1 MTSSAFPTEL
11 TSFLDEYVSK
21 KGNLKRKD
29 INQFEAAG
37 GDLNELRDLYESGN
51 AEFNLGDRAQD
62 MLRNK
67 TASMDNVPIDMI
79 PESETTGMP
88 STQGFLDE
96 FTSGR
101 GKITKSDV
109 RTFEQAGGDLA
120 KLQAELQ
127 KGNYTR
133 EEALADPSMLND
145 RGTVK
150 YGNEDTYIGGKGQ
163 KFLEKKL
170 AALTGGDES
179 STENLFPGETTD
191 YAPGVSAPGTEP
203 PEEEEGLFPGETTD
217 YAPGVTAPDAGVTTP
232 DTTGGLP
239 DVGTDDGNDGS
250 NAGTPNVDP
259 SSGFPFNP
267 GRHDGEPFTDYQ
279 ENIDQIK
286 SENAEYI
293 AGIKDGAAFDPDTSF
308 TTEYVNGLIDS
319 GVIAGGENYLT
330 PQEKDEAR
338 LEGDLAIKDAFD
350 PDVMEARET
359 QYADSIAA
367 IGEEVNK
374 MSGVD
379 GGWSQIA
386 QDAYTF
392 AGPPEDASD
401 AVKED
406 WTDTRA
412 QWITDSRPTW
422 VKEAMAEQENNPPP
436 PVEEEQGAAAEL
448 AALPSKPK
456 GKNYTFDLYGSKQE
470 VPMEAPDKFKKKP
483 AFDGYKGYGGFQEF
497 IKMATDTAAHAEGEH
512 LGKAK
517 LYNALKDAGLSEE
530 EMFKGAQYA
539 GITNLRT
546 DSDSIPDDVAKIKHA
561 VDNNYYQGTV
571 TEGGGLKSE
580 ADLFAEYKELGG
592 KGKLKNFQEKMG
604 YESYDSE
611 NDAQKFAD
619 YLSKQLASQGIY
631 MNDKSMRKFNK
642 ELRAIEEQY
651 GGGKITKKDYQG
663 MVTDGIPR
671 SDINEWVA
679 DFKALGGRVGKGLL
693 AKIDGKTAEEA
704 KTDNQSAALMN
715 GSAMQTANYFQDGY
729 GMALKAPDNSVMST
743 EFIDTDNDGTDDR
756 YQAGPGMPTFKGKF
770 GIRDSRKAK
779 QTLGLDNR
787 KALKNYLK
795 QLQAAGIT
803 FESPLLEKYKYLDD

>member
-67 TASMDNVPIDMI
+67 TASMDNVMGGTPAPDGQIG
-79 PESETTGMP
+79 TTVMP
-88 STQGFLDE
+88 STEEFLDE
-96 FTSGR
+96 FASGR

-109 RTFEQAGGDLA
+109 RAFEQAGGDLA
-120 KLQAELQ
+120 KLQEKLQ

-133 EEALADPSMLND
+133 QEALADPSMLND
-145 RGTVK
+145 RGVIK

-367 IGEEVNK
+367 IGEEINK

-436 PVEEEQGAAAEL
+436 PAEEEQGAAAEL

-470 VPMEAPDKFKKKP
+470 VPMDAPDFKKKP
-483 AFDGYKGYGGFQEF
+483 SFDGYKGPEGFQTWLSKVTNEEELAQG
-497 IKMATDTAAHAEGEH
+497 MHQ
-512 LGKAK
+512 GKAK
-517 LYNALKDAGLSEE
+517 LYNMLTDAGLSHNDIYR
-530 EMFKGAQYA
+530 GAQTA
-539 GITNLRT
+539 GITNVNSVG
-546 DSDSIPDDVAKIKHA
+546 DAEDVIKA
-561 VDNNYYQGTV
+561 FENNFYEGTV

-592 KGKLKNFQEKMG
+592 QGKLKNFQEKMG
-604 YESYDSE
+604 YESYDSK

-642 ELRAIEEQY
+642 DLRAIEDQY